1 MDRVVETITPKKLP
15 TMQIKRVCA
24 YARVSYDK
32 DTMIHSLSA
41 QISYYQDYIQSHPGV
56 AVLRCLCGR
65 ADFGNEG
72 DEKAVLRH
80 GGRMQKGEH

>member
-41 QISYYQDYIQSHPGV
+41 QISYYQDYIQSHIC
-56 AVLRCLCGR
+56 ADCGSFYGPKVWHST
-65 ADFGNEG
+65 D
-72 DEKAVLRH
+72 KYKKVV
-80 GGRMQKGEH
+80 